1 MLRKGHFFLRTL
13 ILVFAATFLLA
24 SCAAPD
30 PEKVAQ
36 QELAQELQV
45 GRALAA
51 AILARYPALQNG
63 EWIARTEYL
72 RSLGETLSRQVGR
85 PELQHHFTWVESPE
99 VNALAAPGG
108 YIFLTRGLF
117 EALESEDELVTVL
130 LHEITHVTEKHV
142 YQRIVPPKSSGL
154 AFVLARALSGGR
166 GDLGVAVSKS
176 IQQGLKLLLEEGLG
190 QDLERKADFE
200 AVSISSHLGY
210 PPEAL
215 EKLLAR
221 ADQKARHEAKALP
234 KTHPPMKER
243 FQWLQNWI
251 RTQNLSEQYDL
262 QKSKI
267 KPQALLA
274 RSQRFRRLKPTVGKL

>member
-1 MLRKGHFFLRTL
+1 MLGKAQNIGRTL
-13 ILVFAATFLLA
+13 TLVCSSIFFLA

-30 PEKVAQ
+30 PSQVAQ

-45 GRALAA
+45 GRALSA
-51 AILARYPALQNG
+51 AILARYPALQSG
-63 EWIARTEYL
+63 EWGARTEYL

-85 PELQHHFTWVESPE
+85 PELEHHFTWVESPE
-99 VNALAAPGG
+99 INALAAPGG

-117 EALESEDELVTVL
+117 EAIESEDELVAVL

-142 YQRIVPPKSSGL
+142 YQRIVPPKSTGF

-176 IQQGLKLLLEEGLG
+176 IQQGLQILLEQGLG
-190 QDLERKADFE
+190 QELEKKADVE
-200 AVSISSHLGY
+200 AISISAHLGY
-210 PPEAL
+210 PPQAL

-221 ADQKARHEAKALP
+221 SEQKVRLESKSLP

-243 FQWLQNWI
+243 FQWLQDWI
-251 RTQNLSEQYDL
+251 RNQNLMEQFDL

-267 KPQALLA
+267 KPQALAA
-274 RSQRFRRLKPTVGKL
+274 RLQRFRRIKLTAGKF